1 MPRYESQTSTPR
13 GTTSY
18 RTVATSTLVAF
29 AVAFVIAFVLSSM
42 TGCKNPNRAGRY
54 KAPASTSM
62 SSNPSP
68 SSPKKST
75 ATTPRE
81 NTPPSAKPASGS
93 SGNRV
98 QLVDAEIAGEMK
110 LRSAWQQRIPSAGS
124 GGIKKILTAGGDIV
138 VIDQRNAMTVIEAQS
153 GKELWHEAPVP
164 PREVIFGIDRFYL
177 DDEDL
182 LLVTTDTDLYI
193 VGADTGL
200 QITRQNLAQIPS
212 TEVLKVGDEIV
223 YGTARGRLVWHNIT
237 VGYEL
242 KANGMGS
249 GVAGAPVQIGNRA
262 GATSVEGKIGVF
274 DSNNARRIW
283 TRQLNAGFKFGP
295 AMTQKAI
302 YGADE
307 GQRITCFDIDSGQV
321 MWKYFS
327 DTALTDGPQVF
338 DDRVIQQVGVG
349 GTLCLEALPANSPQG
364 KMIWHNTSLFGE
376 IVTVLGDDLVLWD
389 AKNHVLSRIDSENG
403 SIKKSIALPNVDRVQ
418 VARDETNGD
427 RMLLVFNLDGRVQR
441 LDPRR

>member
-18 RTVATSTLVAF
+18 RTIVTSSLVALM
-29 AVAFVIAFVLSSM
+29 VAFVIAFVMSSM
-42 TGCKNPNRAGRY
+42 SGCKNPNRANRY
-54 KAPASTSM
+54 QAPTSTNMSSTSTQ
-62 SSNPSP
+62 ST
-68 SSPKKST
+68 PKKAAAS
-75 ATTPRE
+75 RE
-81 NTPPSAKPASGS
+81 NTPASPAKPTAGS
-93 SGNRV
+93 SRDRV
-98 QLVDAEIAGEMK
+98 QLVDAETATEMK
-110 LRSAWQQRIPSAGS
+110 LRSSWQQRIPSAGS
-124 GGIKKILTAGGDIV
+124 GGVKKILTAGGDIV
-138 VIDQRNAMTVIEAQS
+138 VIDQRNAMTVIEAKS

-212 TEVLKVGDEIV
+212 TEVLKVGDDIV

-242 KANGMGS
+242 KANGLGS
-249 GVAGAPVQIGNRA
+249 GIAGAPVQIGNRA
-262 GATSVEGKIGVF
+262 GATSLEGKIGIF
-274 DSNNARRIW
+274 DATNARRIW

-295 AMTQKAI
+295 AMTPSAI
-302 YGADE
+302 YSADQ
-307 GQRITCFDIDSGQV
+307 GQRVTCFDIDSGQV

-327 DTALTDGPQVF
+327 DTPLSNEPQVF
-338 DDRVIQQVGVG
+338 DDRVIQQAGEG
-349 GTLCLEALPANSPQG
+349 GTLCLESMPANSPQG
-364 KMIWHNTSLFGE
+364 KLIWHNTNLFGD

-389 AKNHVLSRIDSENG
+389 AKDHVLSRIDSGNG
-403 SIKKSIALPNVDRVQ
+403 SIKKSITLPNVDRVQ